1 MARYKITGPDGAS
14 YEITA
19 PDGASESDV
28 MEFFQSQMK
37 GQGAAPQAAAAPQK
51 PPVSAGEMVSDV
63 AKSTGIGLAQGA
75 IGLATLPGNIEALG
89 RMGIDA
95 GARAIGLNDPKLSE
109 RTFLP
114 TYGDAKGKLEQYTGE
129 FYEPKT
135 TAGEYARTAGE
146 FASLAVGGPASLA
159 GKAARVAGPAL
170 ASETAGQLTE
180 GTSAEPWARM
190 GGALIGGRL
199 PGASM
204 RAVTPNPVPTEI
216 ARQVAA
222 LEKEGVTALTA
233 GQKIGSK
240 PVKWAESVSVDTPFT
255 GGKAARMLETQGEQF
270 TKAALKR
277 AGINANRATPD
288 VMDQA
293 FASIGKEYSQL
304 GQSHNLIYN
313 NRFTTR
319 LADIGQRYEDL
330 TAPSM
335 RVPLIRGIVDDL
347 QKARPAISGQEY
359 ARLRSDLERA
369 RRGLKGNPGASQTL
383 GELKDL
389 LDNQF
394 AISAPKGQAG
404 AVRSTIRDLN
414 KRYRNMI
421 VIEDAVSAAGEN
433 AAMGL
438 ISPSALRTAVKKQNK
453 RAYVRGTSDLAPLA
467 RAGEAIMKP
476 LPQSGTGPRSFWQ
489 NAANG
494 IGVAGGAFAGGP
506 AGAMAGLMVPA
517 LTQGT
522 MGRLVMSG
530 PMQRYLSNQRLAP
543 NIASHDPQSALRAL
557 PLVLME
563 GERGL
568 RGGSGPRYDENGNL
582 RQR

>member
-1 MARYKITGPDGAS
+1 MASYKLTGPDGRT
-14 YEITA
+14 IVLNA
-19 PDGASESDV
+19 PDNATEEQVRAKVESIKANWDKIAGPAKA
-28 MEFFQSQMK
+28 EKQ
-37 GQGAAPQAAAAPQK
+37 
-51 PPVSAGEMVSDV
+51 PVSAGEMVSDV
-63 AKSTGIGLAQGA
+63 AKSAGIGLAQGA
-75 IGLATLPGNIEALG
+75 IGLATLPGNVEALG

-109 RTFLP
+109 NVDDRTLWP
-114 TYGDAKGKLEQYTGE
+114 TYGNAKGRIEQRTGQ

-135 TAGEYARTAGE
+135 TLGEYARTGGE
-146 FASLAVGGPASLA
+146 FASLAVGGPASIA

-180 GTSAEPWARM
+180 GTAAEPWARM
-190 GGALIGGRL
+190 GGALVGGRL
-199 PGASM
+199 PGAGM
-204 RAVTPNPVPTEI
+204 RAVTPNPVPQEL
-216 ARQVAA
+216 AKQVAT
-222 LEKEGVTALTA
+222 LEKEGVSALTA

-240 PVKWAESVSVDTPFT
+240 PVRWAESIAVDTPFT
-255 GGKAARMLETQGEQF
+255 GGKAARMLEQQGEQF

-313 NRFTTR
+313 NRFATR

-335 RVPLIRGIVDDL
+335 RVPLIRAIVDDL
-347 QKARPAISGQEY
+347 QKARPTLSGQEY

-383 GELKDL
+383 GEMKDL

-394 AISAPKGQAG
+394 AISAPRGQAG
-404 AVRSTIRDLN
+404 TVRSTIRDLN
-414 KRYRNMI
+414 KRYRNLI

-433 AAMGL
+433 AALGL

-453 RAYVRGTSDLAPLA
+453 RSYVRGTSDLAPLA
-467 RAGEAIMKP
+467 RAGEAVMKP

-489 NAANG
+489 NAANAVS
-494 IGVAGGAFAGGP
+494 VAGGAAAGGP
-506 AGAMAGLMVPA
+506 AGALMGLMAPA

-522 MGRLVMSG
+522 MGRMVMSK
-530 PMQRYLSNQRLAP
+530 PMQKYLSNQRLAP
-543 NIASHDPQSALRAL
+543 NIAAHDPPSALRPL

-563 GERGL
+563 GERSL
-568 RGGSGPRYDENGNL
+568 S
-582 RQR
+582 QR